1 MEIIAIGDERYMT
14 LGIVSVDCGYNTE
27 ELKTMWRLADTVL
40 RNGNKW
46 YVCSK
51 LIEAEFEDI

>member
-1 MEIIAIGDERYMT
+1 MEFIAIGDERYMT
-14 LGIVSVDCGYNTE
+14 LGVVSVDCGYNTE

-40 RNGNKW
+40 RNENKW
-46 YVCSK
+46 YICSK